1 MNKKWTYILLIIEA
15 MFFIGIISYSYNK
28 QSNKVDI
35 LEQNLKAERD
45 ELTLTKLENGKLL
58 KDQYVRIIKEKEL
71 IDELDM
77 TKKEKKELEKKLGEK
92 IAHITKLESNVRID
106 TVSTVKDSIIYLQDS
121 TTIIKFKYDDKW
133 LSFNG
138 LSNLNKKTTELFNI
152 NIPVPLEVGLTND
165 YNFFVISENP
175 YLNISY
181 VNSNVV
187 DGSVLYK
194 KPKKWNFGIQFG
206 FGVHYG
212 TIGKNFDVG
221 PYGGFG
227 IQYNF

>member
-1 MNKKWTYILLIIEA
+1 MNKKWIYILLIIEA
-15 MFFIGIISYSYNK
+15 MFFIGIMTYSYTR
-28 QSNKVDI
+28 QSNKMDV

-45 ELTLTKLENGKLL
+45 ELSSIKLENGKLL

-71 IDELDM
+71 TEELDI
-77 TKKEKKELEKKLGEK
+77 TKKEKRELERILGEK
-92 IAHITKLESNVRID
+92 IAYITELETNIRID
-106 TVSTVKDSIIYLQDS
+106 TVSTTKDSIIYLQDS
-121 TTIIKFKYDDKW
+121 TTLVKFTYTDKW

-138 LSNLNKKTTELFNI
+138 LSNLKQKKTELFDI
-152 NIPVPLEVGLTND
+152 NIPVPLEVGLTDD

-175 YLNISY
+175 YLDISY
-181 VNSNVV
+181 INSNVV

-206 FGVHYG
+206 FGVQYG
-212 TIGKNFDVG
+212 TIGKKFDVG

-227 IQYNF
+227 AQYNF